1 MPLPGDFSFTIT
13 LNANFARQRT
23 SSGICGWIGRLLRL
37 PCPDRN
43 QKVEAT
49 SVPNISPILRPKVLR
64 PNALRST
71 SLGSGLLLAVAA
83 LAASPAAADVKAGVD
98 AWSAGD
104 YPAAI
109 QQWQP
114 LAAKGD
120 ADAQFNLAQAYKM
133 GRGVALDLRK
143 AEELYGKA
151 AAQGHV
157 QASDTYGL
165 MLFQRGERQK
175 AMPFIQASAAR
186 GDARAEYLLGV
197 AHFNGDIVA
206 KDWVRAYALVTLAQR
221 GGLPQAASALAQMD
235 THVSLED
242 RQKSVALAS
251 ELSSRAES
259 SRINQIA
266 GAELGSGPKAIATPR
281 MTIATD
287 SPASAGADYTLARSL
302 SLPANTGTAPSAQ
315 PAQRPAQ
322 PPKLAAQQKSPPQ
335 TAARAPSLPAGGGI
349 WRLQLGAFG
358 VPGNAEKLWAS
369 LSKRPEMAGSRRV
382 LVPAGKLTKLYA
394 AGFSSK
400 AQAVK
405 ACGALKAT
413 GQECI
418 VTS

>member
-1 MPLPGDFSFTIT
+1 
-13 LNANFARQRT
+13 
-23 SSGICGWIGRLLRL
+23 
-37 PCPDRN
+37 
-43 QKVEAT
+43 
-49 SVPNISPILRPKVLR
+49 
-64 PNALRST
+64 
-71 SLGSGLLLAVAA
+71 LLAVAA

-266 GAELGSGPKAIATPR
+266 GAELGSGPKAIAT
-281 MTIATD
+281 D
-287 SPASAGADYTLARSL
+287 SPASAGADYTLTRSL
-302 SLPANTGTAPSAQ
+302 PLPAKPGTAPSAQ
-315 PAQRPAQ
+315 LAQRPSQ
-322 PPKLAAQQKSPPQ
+322 PPKLTAQQKSPPQ
-335 TAARAPSLPAGGGI
+335 TVARVPSPPAGGGI

-369 LSKRPEMAGSRRV
+369 LSKRPEMVGSRRV